1 MKNLNKNIIAVLIM
15 ATLLSGC
22 GNSSESAGKEMPGIP
37 MSTGQISTTETTT
50 IAETEPEAE
59 TTETTTYAETTTE
72 PVTTTIPVEDR
83 KSKVNDFVM
92 KYYGNGIEQIFDY
105 CFVPKEATEL
115 SDDVNLGLIT
125 VDGKE
130 FDITNLTNAYGD
142 EEIRN
147 IFNEQAGLYTTG
159 QLIKDGVFDDVY
171 IAKKGSPLD
180 RIFIFGGN
188 EGVEEIEVNQ
198 EKYGLAK
205 SKGAYDFITVEYVND
220 WFRGLHSKCVAMNN
234 PTGNTVE
241 QITINGEVK
250 TFVEQSRGTQFTENN
265 DKLITYTDKN
275 VAIGDGTTY
284 GDIVAMFGAEPIYA
298 GSDAGAGHIYAYR
311 NSTVTI
317 GFVRELPR
325 NSLNPDI
332 RDKDSKDLD
341 LSAEEAN
348 SLRIVAVYQWLND

>member
-1 MKNLNKNIIAVLIM
+1 MRNFNTNIIAVLLM
-15 ATLLSGC
+15 ATALTSC
-22 GNSSESAGKEMPGIP
+22 GKSSETPVKKEMSGIP
-37 MSTGQISTTETTT
+37 MSTEQVSTTEATTV
-50 IAETEPEAE
+50 AETETE
-59 TTETTTYAETTTE
+59 TTEATTSASAETTTT
-72 PVTTTIPVEDR
+72 PVATTIPIEDR
-83 KSKVNDFVM
+83 KPKVNDFVM
-92 KYYGNGIEQIFDY
+92 KYYGDGIEEIFDY

-171 IAKKGSPLD
+171 IAFKASPYGD
-180 RIFIFGGN
+180 VFIFGEN
-188 EGVEEIEVNQ
+188 KGVEEIEVNQ

-205 SKGAYDFITVEYVND
+205 SKGAYDFITVEYVNN

-241 QITINGEVK
+241 QITVNGEVK
-250 TFVEQSRGTQFTENN
+250 TFVEESRDTQFTENS

-284 GDIVAMFGAEPIYA
+284 GDIVAMFGAEPIYVD
-298 GSDAGAGHIYAYR
+298 SDAGAGHVLTYR
-311 NSTVTI
+311 NSTVTV
-317 GFVRELPR
+317 GFVREYPK

-332 RDKDSKDLD
+332 RDKKFEDMSR
-341 LSAEEAN
+341 EELN